1 MKFIPYG
8 RQNIN
13 YSDKLSV
20 YKSLSQ
26 DLITSGKNVA
36 LF

>member
-8 RQNIN
+8 RQNIY

-20 YKSLSQ
+20 YKFLNQ